1 MVWCAAVDIW
11 NNPEKQKKR
20 TFPWSHTFSTLSLL
34 LVQAFQSRLH
44 LLLASSISHLMG
56 ILQLST
62 PLSAVL
68 VSVDHSFPE
77 FHGISCS
84 WFSSFLSHQIFS
96 VSFMGS
102 FFSTCIF
109 HVPQSLSSASCCLYF
124 TLCLLWFR
132 PYTYSMKNHLH
143 CLRPVDHCGA
153 WSFFISKLV
162 SIASTPISF
171 AWNNPTGWG
180 GTLLPPPPCWLIPTL
195 PLGLV

>member
-1 MVWCAAVDIW
+1 M
-11 NNPEKQKKR
+11 
-20 TFPWSHTFSTLSLL
+20 LL
-34 LVQAFQSRLH
+34 T
-44 LLLASSISHLMG
+44 SSISHLMG

-96 VSFMGS
+96 MSFMGS

-109 HVPQSLSSASCCLYF
+109 HVPQSLSSASFCFYF

-162 SIASTPISF
+162 SMPPLLSLLPGVTPPAEVEHCS
-171 AWNNPTGWG
+171 
-180 GTLLPPPPCWLIPTL
+180 PPPPCWLIPTL